1 MCFFIYEN
9 IISQT
14 VANLQH
20 QKREFILYI
29 AGIEVSNMAHAMYAT
44 KDVFLE
50 SGLLCTDV
58 CKCKYCD
65 C

>member
-14 VANLQH
+14 AANLQH
-20 QKREFILYI
+20 QKREFILHI

-44 KDVFLE
+44 KDVCF
-50 SGLLCTDV
+50 
-58 CKCKYCD
+58 
-65 C
+65 